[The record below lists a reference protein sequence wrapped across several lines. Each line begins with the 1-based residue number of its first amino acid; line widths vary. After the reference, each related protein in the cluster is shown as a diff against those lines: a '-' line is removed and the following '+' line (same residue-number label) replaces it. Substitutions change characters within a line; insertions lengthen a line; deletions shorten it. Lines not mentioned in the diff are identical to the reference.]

1 MTPKKKLTDSFIN
14 YLEDLKSFNVNFIA
28 LNKEQVSVK
37 TKIPE
42 KKEAKLIKT
51 SNLKTPSL
59 PYNQNVKMKL
69 VELSKAIENCM
80 RCKLGNTRN
89 NLVFGCG
96 SENAKL
102 VIIGEA
108 PGAEEDRQGIP
119 FVGRAGQMLTK
130 MIENVIE
137 VPRQEVFICNILKCR
152 PPQNRNPEEDE
163 IACCEPYLKKQL
175 ETINPKLILTLGKF
189 ASQWLLQSETP
200 ISKLRGKFSSYHGI
214 PCLPTFHPAYLLRN
228 PKQKKFVH
236 EDLLKVKDVYH
247 GNIVPEIELDS

>member
-1 MTPKKKLTDSFIN
+1 LIT

-28 LNKEQVSVK
+28 LKNEINSD
-37 TKIPE
+37 KIQLSQ
-42 KKEAKLIKT
+42 KKDFKGLDM
-51 SNLKTPSL
+51 KTPRL
-59 PYNQNVKMKL
+59 PFDPNKKMELK
-69 VELSKAIENCM
+69 ELSNAIEGCM
-80 RCKLGNTRN
+80 RCKLGKTRN
-89 NLVFGCG
+89 NLVFGNG
-96 SENAKL
+96 SQNAKL

-108 PGAEEDRQGIP
+108 PGAEEDKQGIP

-152 PPQNRNPEEDE
+152 PPENRNPEEDE
-163 IACCEPYLKKQL
+163 ISCCEPYLKKQL
-175 ETINPKLILTLGKF
+175 EIIRPKLILTLGKF
-189 ASQWLLQSETP
+189 ASQWLLQSEIP
-200 ISKLRGKFSSYHGI
+200 ISKLRGKFSTYNGI

-247 GNIVPEIELDS
+247 GKMEPEIEPNL

>member
-1 MTPKKKLTDSFIN
+1 MSLKRKATDSLIT

-28 LNKEQVSVK
+28 LKNEKNSD
-37 TKIPE
+37 KIQLSQ
-42 KKEAKLIKT
+42 KKDFKGLDM
-51 SNLKTPSL
+51 KTPRL
-59 PYNQNVKMKL
+59 PFDPNKKMELK
-69 VELSKAIENCM
+69 ELSNAIEGCM
-80 RCKLGNTRN
+80 RCKLGKTRN
-89 NLVFGCG
+89 NLVFGNG
-96 SENAKL
+96 SQNAKL

-108 PGAEEDRQGIP
+108 PGAEEDKQGIP

-152 PPQNRNPEEDE
+152 PPENRNPEEDE
-163 IACCEPYLKKQL
+163 IFCCEPYLKKQL
-175 ETINPKLILTLGKF
+175 EIIRPKLILTLGKF
-189 ASQWLLQSETP
+189 ASQWLLQSEIP
-200 ISKLRGKFSSYHGI
+200 ISKLRGKFSTYNGI

-247 GNIVPEIELDS
+247 GKMEPEIESNL

>member
-1 MTPKKKLTDSFIN
+1 MSLKRKATDSLIT

-28 LNKEQVSVK
+28 LKNEINSD
-37 TKIPE
+37 KIQLSQ
-42 KKEAKLIKT
+42 KKDFKGLDM
-51 SNLKTPSL
+51 KTPRL
-59 PYNQNVKMKL
+59 PFDPNKKMELK
-69 VELSKAIENCM
+69 ELSNAIEGCM
-80 RCKLGNTRN
+80 RCKLGKTRN
-89 NLVFGCG
+89 NLVFGNG
-96 SENAKL
+96 SQNAKL

-108 PGAEEDRQGIP
+108 PGAEEDKQGIP

-152 PPQNRNPEEDE
+152 PPENRNPEEDE
-163 IACCEPYLKKQL
+163 ISCCEPYLKKQL
-175 ETINPKLILTLGKF
+175 EIIRPKLILTLGKF
-189 ASQWLLQSETP
+189 ASQWLLQSEIP
-200 ISKLRGKFSSYHGI
+200 ISKLRGKFSTYNGI

-247 GNIVPEIELDS
+247 GKMEPEIEPNL

>member
-1 MTPKKKLTDSFIN
+1 VSLKRKATDSLIT

-28 LNKEQVSVK
+28 LKNEINSD
-37 TKIPE
+37 KIQLSQ
-42 KKEAKLIKT
+42 KKDFKGLDM
-51 SNLKTPSL
+51 KTPRL
-59 PYNQNVKMKL
+59 PFDPNKKMELK
-69 VELSKAIENCM
+69 ELSNAIEGCM
-80 RCKLGNTRN
+80 RCKLGKTRN
-89 NLVFGCG
+89 NLVFGNG
-96 SENAKL
+96 SQNAKL

-108 PGAEEDRQGIP
+108 PGAEEDKQGIP

-152 PPQNRNPEEDE
+152 PPENRNPEEDE
-163 IACCEPYLKKQL
+163 ISCCEPYLKKQL
-175 ETINPKLILTLGKF
+175 EIIRPKLILTLGKF
-189 ASQWLLQSETP
+189 ASQWLLQSEIP
-200 ISKLRGKFSSYHGI
+200 ISKLRGKFSTYNGI

-247 GNIVPEIELDS
+247 GKMEPEIEPNL